1 MLLKYTF
8 LLYFVRLRN
17 YVITSP
23 VQLSQYSDQTNG
35 WFNKAKLRFNKGY
48 IAYKKWFRFPQCFRL
63 VCVLLNQ
70 KLREQDCEEG
80 EDGNNFHVADVV
92 LIENEDNQTDCY
104 ESCII

>member
-1 MLLKYTF
+1 MAGSTRQNFASIKDISL
-8 LLYFVRLRN
+8 
-17 YVITSP
+17 I
-23 VQLSQYSDQTNG
+23 
-35 WFNKAKLRFNKGY
+35 
-48 IAYKKWFRFPQCFRL
+48 KKWFRFPQCFLL

-70 KLREQDCEEG
+70 KLREQDCADCEEG